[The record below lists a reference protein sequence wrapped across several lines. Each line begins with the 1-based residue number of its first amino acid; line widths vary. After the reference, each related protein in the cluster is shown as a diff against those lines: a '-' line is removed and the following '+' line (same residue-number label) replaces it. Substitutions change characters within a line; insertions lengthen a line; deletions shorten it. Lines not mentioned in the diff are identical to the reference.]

1 VIALDAGPKTRL
13 LAWRSGLAHPIE
25 STPIAGPAV
34 DPPPLVVLPG
44 PVAARQMPQC
54 MPG

>member
-34 DPPPLVVLPG
+34 DPPPLVVLP
-44 PVAARQMPQC
+44 PRTDR
-54 MPG
+54 